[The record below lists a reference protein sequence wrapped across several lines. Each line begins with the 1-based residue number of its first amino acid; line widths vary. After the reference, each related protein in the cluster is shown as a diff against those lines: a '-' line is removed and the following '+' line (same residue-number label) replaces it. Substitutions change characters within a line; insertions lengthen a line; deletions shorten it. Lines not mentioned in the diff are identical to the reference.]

1 MKRKIDVLDILI
13 WVACGLFSLL
23 CFYPIYNV
31 LINTISDNHLVQA
44 GKVMLYPEGIHFKNF
59 EQLFQ
64 MKSIYRATLVS
75 IGRTVIGTFISVM
88 CTSFIGYAVTR
99 PELWKRK
106 FWYRFV
112 IVTMYF
118 NSGIIPGYL
127 LMYYL
132 KLIDNPLVY
141 VVGGFAPAAFSMILV
156 KTYIESL
163 SPALDESAEIDGAGY
178 MRRFWQIMVPL
189 CKPIIATLTVFAAVG
204 QWNAFMDTVLYM
216 PNAKWHTLQ
225 YILFSYLRQADRLA
239 AQIRNSS
246 GNVTEEMLRTNIT
259 PAGIRYT
266 ITAVTIIPVLLVYP
280 FLQRYFVKGI
290 MIGAIKG

>member
-1 MKRKIDVLDILI
+1 MKQKIDVLDFLI
-13 WVACGLFSLL
+13 WIVCGLFTLL

-31 LINTISDNHLVQA
+31 LINTISDNQLVQA

-75 IGRTVIGTFISVM
+75 IGRTVIGTVISVL
-88 CTSFIGYAVTR
+88 CTSFMGYAVTR
-99 PELWKRK
+99 QELWKRK

-118 NSGIIPGYL
+118 NSGIIPAYL
-127 LMYYL
+127 LMYNL
-132 KLIDNPLVY
+132 KLVDNPLVY

-163 SPALDESAEIDGAGY
+163 PTSLDESAEIDGAGY
-178 MRRFWQIMVPL
+178 MRRFWQIMFPL
-189 CKPIIATLTVFAAVG
+189 CKPIIATLAVFAAVG
-204 QWNAFMDTVLYM
+204 QWNAVMDTVLYM
-216 PNAKWHTLQ
+216 PNEKWHTLQ

-239 AQIRNSS
+239 AQIRNAS

-259 PAGIRYT
+259 PAGVRYT
-266 ITAVTIIPVLLVYP
+266 ITTVTIVPILLVYP

>member
-1 MKRKIDVLDILI
+1 MKRKIDGIDIGI
-13 WVACGLFSLL
+13 WVFCGLFTLL

-31 LINTISDNHLVQA
+31 LINTISDNQLVQA
-44 GKVMLYPEGIHFKNF
+44 GKVLLYPEGIHFKNF
-59 EQLFQ
+59 EQLFR
-64 MKSIYRATLVS
+64 MKSIYRATMVS
-75 IGRTVIGTFISVM
+75 VGRTVIGTFISVI
-88 CTSFIGYAVTR
+88 CTSFMGYAVTR

-106 FWYRFV
+106 FWYRLI

-118 NSGIIPGYL
+118 SSGIIPGYL
-127 LMYYL
+127 LMYNL
-132 KLIDNPLVY
+132 KLINNPLVY

-178 MRRFWQIMVPL
+178 MRRFLQIMVPL

-204 QWNAFMDTVLYM
+204 QWNAVMDTVLYM
-216 PNAKWHTLQ
+216 PNEQWHTLQ
-225 YILFSYLRQADRLA
+225 YILYSYLRQADRLA
-239 AQIRNSS
+239 SQIRSSS
-246 GNVTEEMLRTNIT
+246 GNVTADMLKTTIT
-259 PAGIRYT
+259 AAGVRYT
-266 ITAVTIIPVLLVYP
+266 ITAVTIIPILMVYP